1 MHIYSCFNLG
11 REITVGGVTPHL
23 IESFSQEF
31 GADLVESGP
40 EQTKQFI
47 PQHLVGKK

>member
-1 MHIYSCFNLG
+1 MG
-11 REITVGGVTPHL
+11 DVTPHL

-31 GADLVESGP
+31 GADLVECDQ

-47 PQHLVGKK
+47 PQHLVGNDDL